1 MPSPDDQLRPLTNE
15 DFAELEKK
23 GRRELSPEIRGTLN
37 RHLLHLCG
45 PYGDRLVGRQAR
57 RASRTKELRQL
68 RENIS
73 RLAQDSQRMQE
84 KFASLRSWFY
94 HRNALTQPLFSSEE
108 TLISDGLDALVQR
121 AQRESINDYLRKAD
135 KPGPK
140 PNEWYRAFFFGA
152 ADVFHQAGGQVSA
165 ASQRDKGGRNNS
177 PFMRFLLFLHA
188 RLPSE
193 RRKPASEALGEWAHK
208 TGIPDWEDSRQ
219 G

>member
-1 MPSPDDQLRPLTNE
+1 MPSPDDGLRPLTNE
-15 DFAELEKK
+15 DFAELEKQ
-23 GRRELSPEIRGTLN
+23 GGRELSPEIRDALN
-37 RHLLHLCG
+37 SHLLYLCG
-45 PYGDRLVGRQAR
+45 PHGDRLVGRQAK

-68 RENIS
+68 REDIS
-73 RLAQDSQRMQE
+73 RLAQDGQRIQE
-84 KFASLRSWFY
+84 KFAALRSWMY

-108 TLISDGLDALVQR
+108 TLISGGLDALVER
-121 AQRESINDYLRKAD
+121 AQRESTNDYLRRTV

-152 ADVFHQAGGQVSA
+152 ADVFHEAGGQVSA

-188 RLPSE
+188 RLPPE
-193 RRKPASEALGEWAHK
+193 QRKPACETLGEWAHK
-208 TGIPDWEDSRQ
+208 TGIPEWEHSRQ